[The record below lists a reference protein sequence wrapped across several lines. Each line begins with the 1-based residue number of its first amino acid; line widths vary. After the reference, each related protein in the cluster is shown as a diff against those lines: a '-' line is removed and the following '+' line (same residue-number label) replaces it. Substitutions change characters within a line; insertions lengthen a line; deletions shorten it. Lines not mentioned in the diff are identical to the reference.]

1 VKDRG
6 GDAIWVDSGM
16 KMSRTLYGRVIGA
29 LAAGALV
36 TLCQACAAP
45 GGLTLSRDEARMGLG
60 AYRLGAGDKLRV
72 TVYNEPSL
80 SGEYAVSS
88 AGEIAFPLIGMVPAD
103 GRTVSEVTQALTGR
117 IGDGYM
123 TDPRV
128 SIEVL
133 NYRPYYILGEVQKPG
148 EYPYVAGMTIEQ
160 AVAVAGGFSYRAN
173 AKRVGLRRTSD
184 PAEKSVELRA
194 NAVVTVMPGDTI
206 RVKERYF

>member
-1 VKDRG
+1 MNRNRYERG
-6 GDAIWVDSGM
+6 LFAAA
-16 KMSRTLYGRVIGA
+16 A
-29 LAAGALV
+29 LALM
-36 TLCQACAAP
+36 CQGCATSNAP
-45 GGLTLSRDEARMGLG
+45 PLSRAEAQMGLG
-60 AYRLGAGDKLRV
+60 AYHLGAGDKLRI

-80 SGEYAVSS
+80 TGEYAVSS
-88 AGEIAFPLIGMVPAD
+88 VGEIAFPLIGMVPAG
-103 GRTVSEVTQALTGR
+103 GRTVTELTQALTAR

-128 SIEVL
+128 SVEVM

-173 AKRVGLRRTSD
+173 PKRVNLRRASD
-184 PAEKSVELRA
+184 PAEKSVELRSDM
-194 NAVVTVMPGDTI
+194 VVTVMPGDTI

>member
-1 VKDRG
+1 
-6 GDAIWVDSGM
+6 
-16 KMSRTLYGRVIGA
+16 MSRNRYGRVTCALAVGA
-29 LAAGALV
+29 LAF
-36 TLCQACAAP
+36 LCQACATPAGP
-45 GGLTLSRDEARMGLG
+45 ALTGAEARMGLG

-88 AGEIAFPLIGMVPAD
+88 AGEIAFPLIGMVAAN
-103 GRTVSEVTQALTGR
+103 GHTVSEVTQALTSR

-128 SIEVL
+128 SVEVL

-173 AKRVGLRRTSD
+173 ARSVGLRRTSD